1 MRTAS
6 SASQIKAL
14 LDNLDEGFDRAAWHG
29 PNLGQALRGVTA
41 KQAAWRPAPGRH
53 NIWELVVHL
62 AYLKSTVRWRL
73 VGGKRGEFPERGTN
87 WFPRNRGLTEA
98 LWHRD
103 VALLKQEHRR
113 LRDTVATL
121 EPGQPFDR
129 AQGLRL
135 SKLVK
140 GRRLA
145 DHVRG
150 LAFHDIC
157 HAGQIQLLKILQAER
172 RQP

>member
-1 MRTAS
+1 MRRGHGAV
-6 SASQIKAL
+6 QIKGL
-14 LDNLDEGFDRAAWHG
+14 LDALDEGFDRAAWHG

-62 AYLKSTVRWRL
+62 AYWKSIVRRRL

-87 WFPRNRGLTEA
+87 WFPRSRGSTEA

-103 VALLKQEHRR
+103 LALLKQEHRR
-113 LRDTVATL
+113 LRDTVAAL
-121 EPGQPFDR
+121 EPRQPFEG

-150 LAFHDIC
+150 LALHDIC
-157 HAGQIQLLKILQAER
+157 HAGQIQLVKKLQAAR
-172 RQP
+172 GQP

>member
-29 PNLGQALRGVTA
+29 PNLAHALRGVTA
-41 KQAAWRPAPGRH
+41 KQAAWRPAHGRH

-62 AYLKSTVRWRL
+62 AYWKSIVRRRL

-87 WFPRNRGLTEA
+87 WFPRSRDLTEA
-98 LWHRD
+98 LWRRD
-103 VALLKQEHRR
+103 LALLKQEHRR
-113 LRDTVATL
+113 LRDTVAAL
-121 EPGQPFDR
+121 EPGQPFNR

-150 LAFHDIC
+150 LAFHDIY
-157 HAGQIQLLKILQAER
+157 HAGQIQLLKKLQPGTG
-172 RQP
+172 QP